1 MPTDARLHP
10 RYLSSM
16 TTDDLQ
22 ARERE
27 ILELLT
33 GLCAA
38 PERNELAIA
47 GLRLLLAEVQ
57 EQIKARDQGRD

>member
-1 MPTDARLHP
+1 MDDENLDAK
-10 RYLSSM
+10 
-16 TTDDLQ
+16 Q
-22 ARERE
+22 RE
-27 ILELLT
+27 ILDLLS

-47 GLRLLLAEVQ
+47 GLRLLLTNVQ